1 MGVCPGNLNAT
12 GALDRNTM
20 RKLNTKA
27 SFALVIALLVIP
39 ILLLGWL
46 FVEQSNKDISFAKKE
61 LKGLAYI
68 STIFPLLTKTDESID
83 EWTKLSDS
91 FLQARDEYD
100 DVFGT
105 NPLSTLVQEH
115 LRDGNTQSPEF
126 MDSLQTL
133 ISQVGDQSN
142 LILDPDLDSY
152 YLMDAAILR
161 TPKLILE
168 LENLEVAI
176 KSSELTDDANASSHV
191 QAILAVERL
200 RGSLTALRASLGAAM
215 LANQDGSIDTG
226 LTDKVQAVVDKIDS
240 LIEKSTGS
248 KALSQHYTL
257 NSGVAKSFMVSP
269 IRKEVAAVFVNSANS
284 LENLLTSRINR
295 FQTKLNWALSL
306 CSAVALLALALSFGV
321 FRSILNTLDDRIV
334 FLAEHDSMTELR
346 NRAAFSAA
354 FEENKLVAAD
364 KGKNFAIHVIDLD
377 GFKVINDTLGHQAG
391 DNVLKSVAK
400 TLLELSSVYDS
411 VARFGGDEF
420 VIIQANV
427 ASPRDA
433 EVYGKRIVQSLH
445 IPIEVSGASA
455 QLSASVGTTIFRTHG
470 YDETQLMRRAE
481 IALYNSKMRGKNRAT
496 LFNTDMEH
504 EHERRLGLELEV
516 RRATENKSFTLAY
529 QPQYDVKA
537 NQVTGFEA
545 LLRLTSEAGE
555 PISPAIFIPVVE
567 KLGLICEVGS
577 WVLKRACQTARTWPD
592 NIQVA
597 VNLSPLQFTSGDAV
611 AAIESAIKDSG
622 LPANRLQIEITE
634 STLLESTDL
643 VIRDLNRIKAL
654 GVSIAMDDF
663 GTGYSS
669 LSYLWK
675 FPFDKIKIDRSF
687 VADIGPNKSDARTIL
702 HTIISLGHSMSMTVT
717 VEGVETEEQARAMA
731 ELDCD
736 QVQGYHYSRP
746 IPEPGLPSFL
756 LHSMVGNM
764 NSGLIEG
771 KANGP
776 LDFSAAD
783 GRKLLN

>member
-1 MGVCPGNLNAT
+1 
-12 GALDRNTM
+12 M

-68 STIFPLLTKTDESID
+68 STIFPLLSKMDETPA
-83 EWTKLSDS
+83 EWTKLSEN
-91 FLQARDEYD
+91 FLQARDQYD
-100 DVFGT
+100 DIFGT

-126 MDSLQTL
+126 VDSLQTL

-161 TPKLILE
+161 TPKLLQE
-168 LENLEVAI
+168 LDNLAI
-176 KSSELTDDANASSHV
+176 ALQGSELTTGESESLQV

-200 RGSLTALRASLGAAM
+200 RGSLNALQASLGAAL
-215 LANQDGSIDTG
+215 LANQDNSIDPN
-226 LTDKVQAVVDKIDS
+226 LTSNVQGVVDQIDS
-240 LIEKSTGS
+240 LIDKSSGPIKES
-248 KALSQHYTL
+248 KVYAL
-257 NSGVAKSFMVSP
+257 NSDNAKSFLVAPNKQEIASAFVS
-269 IRKEVAAVFVNSANS
+269 SANS
-284 LENLLTSRINR
+284 LQKLLMSRIDR

-321 FRSILNTLDDRIV
+321 FRSILNSLDDRIV
-334 FLAEHDSMTELR
+334 YLAEHDVMTELK

-354 FEENKLVAAD
+354 FEESKLLAAE

-377 GFKVINDTLGHQAG
+377 GFKAINDSLGHQAG

-433 EVYGKRIVQSLH
+433 EAYGKRIVQSLH
-445 IPIEVSGASA
+445 IPIEVSGSSA
-455 QLSASVGTTIFRTHG
+455 QLSASVGSTIFRTHG

-496 LFNTDMEH
+496 LFSQEMEH
-504 EHERRLGLELEV
+504 EHERRLGIELEV

-545 LLRLTSEAGE
+545 LLRLTSETGE
-555 PISPAIFIPVVE
+555 AISPAIFIPVVE
-567 KLGLICEVGS
+567 KLGLICEVGN
-577 WVLKRACQTARTWPD
+577 WVLKRACHTALSWPD

-611 AAIESAIKDSG
+611 AAIEGAIRDSG

-643 VIRDLNRIKAL
+643 VISDLNRIKAL

-687 VADIGPNKSDARTIL
+687 VADIGQKQNDARTIL

-717 VEGVETEEQARAMA
+717 VEGVETEEQAKAMA
-731 ELDCD
+731 ELECD

-756 LHSMVGNM
+756 LHSLIGNIKQDY
-764 NSGLIEG
+764 IEG
-771 KANGP
+771 KVERPAE
-776 LDFSAAD
+776 FSQSD
-783 GRKLLN
+783 GRHLLN